1 MEKSIGLL
9 ELKSVPAGIETADAV
24 LKAANVEL
32 LQASPICPG
41 KYIIIICGNVGAVKS
56 AMARG
61 RNIAGVF
68 LVGDHTIENVH
79 PSVPSAI
86 VGTTEVES
94 VSSIGVVE
102 TMTALTSVRVGDIA
116 AKAANIRLMEIRLAR
131 GLGGK
136 GFVLMTGEISS
147 VRAAVNSVVQTLGDS
162 GEITSTCVIASPHKG
177 IIDKL
182 SN

>member
-9 ELKSVPAGIETADAV
+9 ELKSIPVGIETADTV

-32 LQASPICPG
+32 LQACPVCPG
-41 KYIIIICGNVGAVKS
+41 KYVVIISGNVGAVKS
-56 AMARG
+56 AMKRG
-61 RNIAGVF
+61 HVAAGTF
-68 LVGDHTIENVH
+68 LVGEHIIENVH
-79 PSVPSAI
+79 PSVPPAI
-86 VGTTEVES
+86 VGTVDFGS
-94 VSSIGVVE
+94 VSSLGVVE
-102 TMTALTSVRVGDIA
+102 TITALTSVRVGDIA
-116 AKAANIRLMEIRLAR
+116 AKAANVRLMEIRLAR

-136 GFVLMTGEISS
+136 GFVILTGEVAA
-147 VRAAVNSVVQTLGDS
+147 VRAAIKSAVATLGEA